1 MISVIR
7 SGLAGITQEI
17 SVISNNIANASSIGF
32 KKSTASF
39 EDVFSEQNEKRSDSL
54 TGFGITLKQPQRIHS
69 QGSLKE
75 TGQALDMGIVGN
87 GMFLL
92 DSREDTGVVTYSRAG
107 SFSVNNQGFIVNMD
121 NILSLIHISEPT
133 RPY

>member
-17 SVISNNIANASSIGF
+17 SVISNNIAIASSIGF

-39 EDVFSEQNEKRSDSL
+39 EDVFSEQNEKRSASL

-87 GMFLL
+87 
-92 DSREDTGVVTYSRAG
+92 
-107 SFSVNNQGFIVNMD
+107 
-121 NILSLIHISEPT
+121 LSLIHI
-133 RPY
+133 

>member
-39 EDVFSEQNEKRSDSL
+39 EDVFSEQNEKRSASL

-69 QGSLKE
+69 Q
-75 TGQALDMGIVGN
+75 
-87 GMFLL
+87 
-92 DSREDTGVVTYSRAG
+92 
-107 SFSVNNQGFIVNMD
+107 
-121 NILSLIHISEPT
+121 
-133 RPY
+133 

>member
-39 EDVFSEQNEKRSDSL
+39 EDVFSEQNENIILED
-54 TGFGITLKQPQRIHS
+54 PVDIHCTENVRGR
-69 QGSLKE
+69 QGEVL
-75 TGQALDMGIVGN
+75 
-87 GMFLL
+87 
-92 DSREDTGVVTYSRAG
+92 
-107 SFSVNNQGFIVNMD
+107 
-121 NILSLIHISEPT
+121 H
-133 RPY
+133 

>member
-39 EDVFSEQNEKRSDSL
+39 EDVFS
-54 TGFGITLKQPQRIHS
+54 
-69 QGSLKE
+69 
-75 TGQALDMGIVGN
+75 
-87 GMFLL
+87 
-92 DSREDTGVVTYSRAG
+92 
-107 SFSVNNQGFIVNMD
+107 SVF
-121 NILSLIHISEPT
+121 
-133 RPY
+133 